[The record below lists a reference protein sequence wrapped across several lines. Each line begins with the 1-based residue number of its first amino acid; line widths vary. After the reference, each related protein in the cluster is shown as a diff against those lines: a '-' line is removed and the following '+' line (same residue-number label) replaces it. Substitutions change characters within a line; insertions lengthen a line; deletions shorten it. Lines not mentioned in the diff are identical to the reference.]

1 MLRYKLLTPHHLSV
15 EKKFEHLHFIWTV
28 LSVAIF
34 VKKYSSLFF
43 NTNSKMRWFAIFVSL
58 YGLFFR
64 SDRMANTPKS
74 RGMIMYVVNH
84 FLKSFQVGRAS
95 LHLKALNNNQQG
107 LIFHHAPHEQM
118 WGTRE
123 KMGKTQDFY
132 VIYIIQYPT
141 GPFYLK
147 YIPLT

>member
-15 EKKFEHLHFIWTV
+15 EKNSNTYILSEPYFLSLFLRKNTV
-28 LSVAIF
+28 L
-34 VKKYSSLFF
+34 YFF

>member
-1 MLRYKLLTPHHLSV
+1 
-15 EKKFEHLHFIWTV
+15 
-28 LSVAIF
+28 
-34 VKKYSSLFF
+34 
-43 NTNSKMRWFAIFVSL
+43 MRWFAIFVSL

-107 LIFHHAPHEQM
+107 RIFHHAPQRTNV
-118 WGTRE
+118 G
-123 KMGKTQDFY
+123 D
-132 VIYIIQYPT
+132 
-141 GPFYLK
+141 
-147 YIPLT
+147 